1 VPSVEELR
9 ASRPTEPG
17 FARALLIAAAVL
29 WLPVAGN
36 VYYYSGGGLVV
47 VALVLVV
54 FGAFGAV
61 KGRQAGRI
69 MTTVALGVTFF
80 FMAPY
85 CWAGFDDDSAPYGAA
100 YAFMDIVAVLLSVA
114 ALTQLFHPNTNRYV
128 RMVTVAMR
136 G

>member
-9 ASRPTEPG
+9 ASRPAEPG
-17 FARALLIAAAVL
+17 RARALLIVAAVL

-36 VYYYSGGGLVV
+36 VYYYSGAGLVV

-61 KGRQAGRI
+61 RGRQAGRI
-69 MTTVALGVTFF
+69 MTTVALGVTYF

-85 CWAGFDDDSAPYGAA
+85 CLAGFHDAEPYGAA
-100 YAFMDIVAVLLSVA
+100 YAVIDIIAVLLSVV
-114 ALTQLFHPNTNRYV
+114 ALTQLYHSNTNRYV
-128 RMVTVAMR
+128 HLVTVAM
-136 G
+136 GG